1 MDERVHL
8 FGIRHHGPGS
18 AASLVAALD
27 ALQPQA
33 VLIEGPPEG
42 DALISYAAAPEMRPP
57 VALLAYAKE
66 EPALAVFYPFAVFSP
81 EWQAMR
87 WSLRHQRPVRFIDW
101 PAAMSLACRAEEKKP
116 DGEPEP
122 EEPKSEA
129 SESATGPSEEE
140 AEPAEPERD
149 PLDRLAEISGHAD
162 GEAFWNALVESRGA
176 AREVFASIEEAMT
189 ALRAA
194 TDELHRGSAAALREA
209 RREAHMRQEIRKALK
224 EHDGPIAVVVGAWHV
239 PALRQKISASDDRA
253 TLKDVPKTKTE
264 ITWVPWTETRL
275 AAASGYGAGVRSP
288 GWYAHLWGLYEGDRA
303 RVAPEVFAATWQS
316 KVATLLRAEG
326 HTAATASA
334 IEAAR
339 LAVALAALRGHATP
353 GLEEMRDATLGA
365 LCHGDATPF
374 RLIEARLVVG
384 EAIGNLDG
392 SVPQMPL
399 AADLAAWQRRLRLK
413 PEALEQD
420 IALDLRSD
428 TGLAKSVLLHRLD
441 LLGVTWGRLVEAEA
455 GRGTFREI
463 WRLAWA
469 PELSVKLAE
478 ALIYG
483 VTVEQAAAGAA
494 KARATAGG
502 QISDLA
508 DLVRRCLLADL
519 AEAAEHCIAQ
529 LQAAA
534 VAAVDVTML
543 MRAVPPLVS
552 ILRYGTARKMPVE
565 ALSALARALVVEV
578 NAGIALAGRN
588 LDDAAAE
595 ETRRAMTG
603 FDATLTLLDDAHLS
617 AEWDA
622 RLAVLIDDP
631 AVAPLITGLALR
643 LRYDRGS
650 FGKEAVATAFA
661 RALSPAVPPKAVGQ
675 WLEGFLGSSA
685 EVILQDATLR
695 ELVDDWLSEPSEEDF
710 IELLPVLRRAFSS
723 FGMMERRRLLAEVGK
738 SSAATPVA
746 STVGVVSPGFEKALP
761 LLFQILGIKSHA

>member
-27 ALQPQA
+27 ALQPAA

-42 DALISYAAAPEMRPP
+42 DALITYAAAPNMRPP
-57 VALLAYAKE
+57 VALLAYAKD

-87 WSLRHQRPVRFIDW
+87 WSLHHRRPVCFIDW
-101 PAAMSLACRAEEKKP
+101 PAAMSLACRAEEKNA
-116 DGEPEP
+116 EPEQEP
-122 EEPKSEA
+122 EEQEDA
-129 SESATGPSEEE
+129 QQSEE
-140 AEPAEPERD
+140 APQKPEPLDSD

-194 TDELHRGSAAALREA
+194 TDELSRDSAAALREA

-224 EHDGPIAVVVGAWHV
+224 EHEGPIAVVVGAWHV
-239 PALRQKISASDDRA
+239 PALRQTISASDDRA

-288 GWYAHLWGLYEGDRA
+288 GWYAHLWGLYEGDCA
-303 RVAPEVFAATWQS
+303 RVAPDVFAATWQS

-384 EAIGNLDG
+384 EAIGNLDD

-483 VTVEQAAAGAA
+483 VTIEQAAAGAA
-494 KARATAGG
+494 TARAAEGS
-502 QISDLA
+502 QIADLA
-508 DLVRRCLLADL
+508 ELVRRCLLADL
-519 AEAAEHCIAQ
+519 PEAAEGCIAR

-534 VAAVDVTML
+534 VAAVDVTTL

-565 ALSALARALVVEV
+565 ALSALARALAVEV
-578 NAGIALAGRN
+578 NAGIALACRN

-595 ETRRAMTG
+595 ATRRAMTG
-603 FDATLTLLDDAHLS
+603 FDATMTLLDDAHLS
-617 AEWDA
+617 AEWNA
-622 RLAVLIDDP
+622 RLALLIDDP
-631 AVAPLITGLALR
+631 AVVPLIAGLALR
-643 LRYDRGS
+643 LLYDRGTLS
-650 FGKEAVATAFA
+650 QEAVATAFA
-661 RALSPAVPPKAVGQ
+661 RALSPTVPPKAVGQ

-685 EVILQDATLR
+685 EVILQDHTLR
-695 ELVDDWLSEPSEEDF
+695 DLVDAWLSEPKEEDF
-710 IELLPVLRRAFSS
+710 VELLPMLRRAFSS

-738 SSAATPVA
+738 GAAATPVA
-746 STVGVVSPGFEKALP
+746 SAVGVVSPDFEKALP
-761 LLFQILGIKSHA
+761 LLLQILGIKSHA

>member
-27 ALQPQA
+27 ALQPAA

-42 DALISYAAAPEMRPP
+42 DALISYAAAPGMRPP
-57 VALLAYAKE
+57 VALLAYAKD

-101 PAAMSLACRAEEKKP
+101 PAAMSLACRAEEKSAKP
-116 DGEPEP
+116 DEEPEP
-122 EEPKSEA
+122 EGQA
-129 SESATGPSEEE
+129 SEPAEE

-224 EHDGPIAVVVGAWHV
+224 EHEGPIAVVVGAWHV
-239 PALRQKISASDDRA
+239 PALRQKISAADDRA
-253 TLKDVPKTKTE
+253 TLKDVTKTKTE
-264 ITWVPWTETRL
+264 ITWVPWTEARL

-303 RVAPEVFAATWQS
+303 RVAPDVFAATWQS

-384 EAIGNLDG
+384 EAIGNLDD

-428 TGLAKSVLLHRLD
+428 AGLAKSVLLHRLD
-441 LLGVTWGRLVEAEA
+441 LLGVTWGQLVDAEA

-469 PELSVKLAE
+469 PERSVKLAE

-483 VTVEQAAAGAA
+483 VTIEQAAAGAA
-494 KARATAGG
+494 TARATGDS

-508 DLVRRCLLADL
+508 ELVRRCLLADL
-519 AEAAEHCIAQ
+519 PQAAEHCIGK

-534 VAAVDVTML
+534 VAAVDVTTL

-578 NAGIALAGRN
+578 NAGIVLACRN

-603 FDATLTLLDDAHLS
+603 FDATMTLLDDAHLS
-617 AEWDA
+617 AEWNA
-622 RLAVLIDDP
+622 RLSVLIDDP
-631 AVAPLITGLALR
+631 AVVPLIAGLALR
-643 LRYDRGS
+643 LLYDRGS
-650 FGKEAVATAFA
+650 LSQEAVATAFA
-661 RALSPAVPPKAVGQ
+661 RSLSPTVPPKAVGQ

-685 EVILQDATLR
+685 EVILQDHTLR
-695 ELVDDWLSEPSEEDF
+695 DLVDAWLSEPKEEDF
-710 IELLPVLRRAFSS
+710 VELLPMLRRAFSG

-738 SSAATPVA
+738 GSAATPVVSA
-746 STVGVVSPGFEKALP
+746 AGVVSPGFEKALP

>member
-42 DALISYAAAPEMRPP
+42 DALIAYAAAPNMRPP
-57 VALLAYAKE
+57 VALLAYAKD

-87 WSLRHQRPVRFIDW
+87 WSLSHQRPVRFIDW
-101 PAAMSLACRAEEKKP
+101 PAAMSLACRAEQKNAKP
-116 DGEPEP
+116 EPEP
-122 EEPKSEA
+122 EAQAAE
-129 SESATGPSEEE
+129 PSEETKP
-140 AEPAEPERD
+140 EPLDSD

-189 ALRAA
+189 ALRTA
-194 TDELHRGSAAALREA
+194 TDEQHRGSAAALREA

-239 PALRQKISASDDRA
+239 PALRQKSSASDDRA

-303 RVAPEVFAATWQS
+303 HVAPDVFAATWQS

-384 EAIGNLDG
+384 EAIGNLDD

-399 AADLAAWQRRLRLK
+399 AADLAAWQRRVRLK

-420 IALDLRSD
+420 VALDLRTE

-483 VTVEQAAAGAA
+483 VTIEQAAAGAA
-494 KARATAGG
+494 KARAAEGS
-502 QISDLA
+502 QISNLA
-508 DLVRRCLLADL
+508 ELVRRCLLSDL
-519 AEAAEHCIAQ
+519 PEAAEHCIAQ

-534 VAAVDVTML
+534 VAAVDVTTLML
-543 MRAVPPLVS
+543 AVPPLVS

-565 ALSALARALVVEV
+565 ALSALARALAVEV
-578 NAGIALAGRN
+578 NAGIALACRN

-595 ETRRAMTG
+595 ATRRAMTG
-603 FDATLTLLDDAHLS
+603 FDATMTLLDDAHL
-617 AEWDA
+617 
-622 RLAVLIDDP
+622 R
-631 AVAPLITGLALR
+631 
-643 LRYDRGS
+643 
-650 FGKEAVATAFA
+650 
-661 RALSPAVPPKAVGQ
+661 
-675 WLEGFLGSSA
+675 
-685 EVILQDATLR
+685 
-695 ELVDDWLSEPSEEDF
+695 
-710 IELLPVLRRAFSS
+710 
-723 FGMMERRRLLAEVGK
+723 
-738 SSAATPVA
+738 
-746 STVGVVSPGFEKALP
+746 
-761 LLFQILGIKSHA
+761 

>member
-27 ALQPQA
+27 ALQPAA

-42 DALISYAAAPEMRPP
+42 DALIAYAAAPNMRPP
-57 VALLAYAKE
+57 VALLAYAKD

-87 WSLRHQRPVRFIDW
+87 WSLRHQRPVCFIDW
-101 PAAMSLACRAEEKKP
+101 PAAMSLACRAEEKNAKP
-116 DGEPEP
+116 DEEP
-122 EEPKSEA
+122 EEQEDA
-129 SESATGPSEEE
+129 QEPSEETSDKP
-140 AEPAEPERD
+140 EPLDSD

-194 TDELHRGSAAALREA
+194 TDELYRGSAAALREA

-224 EHDGPIAVVVGAWHV
+224 EHEGSIAVVVGAWHV

-303 RVAPEVFAATWQS
+303 RVAPDVFAATWQS

-384 EAIGNLDG
+384 EAIGNLDD

-399 AADLAAWQRRLRLK
+399 AADLATWQRRLRLK

-428 TGLAKSVLLHRLD
+428 AGLAKSVLLHRLD

-483 VTVEQAAAGAA
+483 VTIEQAAAGAA
-494 KARATAGG
+494 TARAAEGS
-502 QISDLA
+502 QIADLA
-508 DLVRRCLLADL
+508 ELVRRCLLADL
-519 AEAAEHCIAQ
+519 PEAAEGCIAR

-534 VAAVDVTML
+534 VAAVDVTTL

-565 ALSALARALVVEV
+565 ALSALARALAVEV
-578 NAGIALAGRN
+578 NAGIALACRN

-595 ETRRAMTG
+595 ATRQAMTG
-603 FDATLTLLDDAHLS
+603 FDATMTLLDDAHLS
-617 AEWDA
+617 AEWNA
-622 RLAVLIDDP
+622 RLTVLIDDP
-631 AVAPLITGLALR
+631 AVVPLIAGLALR
-643 LRYDRGS
+643 LMYDRGTLS
-650 FGKEAVATAFA
+650 QEAVATAFA
-661 RALSPAVPPKAVGQ
+661 RALSPTVPPKAVGQ

-685 EVILQDATLR
+685 EVILQDHTLR
-695 ELVDDWLSEPSEEDF
+695 DLVDAWLSEPKEEDF
-710 IELLPVLRRAFSS
+710 VELLPMLRRAFSS

-738 SSAATPVA
+738 GAAATPVA
-746 STVGVVSPGFEKALP
+746 SAVGAVSPGFEKALP
-761 LLFQILGIKSHA
+761 LLFQILGIKRHG